1 MSLFALQD
9 LFRRYREKA
18 TGVWTLGKDPGRTI
32 YIDYGDTVF
41 AQSTH
46 LQDRLTYLLVERGKL
61 TQAQMDYALANLKP
75 GLSIGKNLIEMG
87 FITQRDLLEVAKAQV
102 ERIVRGGLT
111 AVDLQPEFQAREL
124 DANVVRLPMNTPQ
137 LFLAG
142 TLSLQDREGL
152 LELLGPLNQVVVLQG
167 RNLMDLT
174 LPPDLAK
181 LPPLLDGTHTL
192 LELSRESMAEP
203 LRLGA
208 FALFLREM
216 GWARLHEMPPL
227 DRHALDLA
235 LSPEPEPLSPPL
247 TEAFPDTVPSL
258 FSTIQEAARPTT
270 NLEHLSRALDEETP
284 VQTVPTPLESPYLPA
299 SIAAPEPLSLAAP
312 EPVAPVPVEP
322 ERPASPWS
330 APEPVWTPGPED
342 PVNEH
347 AITIGPEPELPP
359 VRVADGQGYPATPP
373 IAIEHLPGEGE
384 EEAVPVVALR
394 VPAEAAAE
402 PVPVLEA
409 ASAPRGGG
417 LRRVLLV
424 LLLLA
429 ALAALGNFLAKPFL
443 RGRHTAWGPAAATPV
458 AAPPVVTPVPA
469 QPAPQPEPQPQP
481 EPKPEAKPEP
491 KPESKP
497 EAKPEP
503 DPKPVAKA
511 ETRADAKA
519 DARVDVSLAA
529 RLKALDRGD
538 LELAVRQGLRLSR
551 ETPAT
556 HYTLRLEIACQGE
569 TIQRV
574 PELFK
579 DRQPDLF
586 LRPITFKDGRI
597 CYQVLL
603 GRFPTQQAAEK
614 QMKLLP
620 PSFLGERSRPKLFR
634 FSELIKMK

>member
-111 AVDLQPEFQAREL
+111 AVDLQPEFQEREL

-312 EPVAPVPVEP
+312 DPVAPVLAEP

-330 APEPVWTPGPED
+330 APEPVWTPGTED

-359 VRVADGQGYPATPP
+359 VRVAEGQGYPATPP

-384 EEAVPVVALR
+384 GEAVPVVALR

-402 PVPVLEA
+402 PVPVPEA
-409 ASAPRGGG
+409 ARPPRGGG

-443 RGRHTAWGPAAATPV
+443 RGRRTPWSSAAAAPV
-458 AAPPVVTPVPA
+458 AAPPVVPS
-469 QPAPQPEPQPQP
+469 QPAPQSAPQPAP
-481 EPKPEAKPEP
+481 EPKPKPKPKPETKSEAKPE
-491 KPESKP
+491 
-497 EAKPEP
+497 A
-503 DPKPVAKA
+503 KPVAKA
-511 ETRADAKA
+511 ETKA

-620 PSFLGERSRPKLFR
+620 ASFLAERSRPKLFR

>member
-111 AVDLQPEFQAREL
+111 AVDLQPEFQEREL

-312 EPVAPVPVEP
+312 DPVAPVLAEP

-330 APEPVWTPGPED
+330 APEPVWTPGTED

-359 VRVADGQGYPATPP
+359 VRVAEGQGYPATPP

-384 EEAVPVVALR
+384 GEAVPVVALR

-402 PVPVLEA
+402 PVPVPEA
-409 ASAPRGGG
+409 ARPPRGGG

-443 RGRHTAWGPAAATPV
+443 RGRRTPWSSAAAAPV
-458 AAPPVVTPVPA
+458 AAPPVVPS
-469 QPAPQPEPQPQP
+469 QPAPQSAPQPAP
-481 EPKPEAKPEP
+481 EAEPKPKPKPKPETKSEAKPE
-491 KPESKP
+491 
-497 EAKPEP
+497 A
-503 DPKPVAKA
+503 KPVAKA
-511 ETRADAKA
+511 ETKADAKA

-620 PSFLGERSRPKLFR
+620 ASFLAERSRPKLFR